1 MAEKR
6 DDARTNEG
14 EGSRSADE
22 RYRERTAEYLKKG
35 TVEQDA
41 ERAARD
47 VEERPEEYRR
57 AEEEGKKRSA
67 GDLPE
72 DLA

>member
-1 MAEKR
+1 MAENR
-6 DDARTNEG
+6 DDAPRNEG

-41 ERAARD
+41 ERAERD
-47 VEERPEEYRR
+47 VEARPEEYRR
-57 AEEEGKKRSA
+57 AEDEGRKPSA

-72 DLA
+72 DLE